1 MEAIGQPE
9 RNFFFIFIKVITIES
24 VVITTFA
31 FNSIAKIQKNKLII
45 MLAGHFTTALIAKQK
60 FPKGALLYFL
70 ILSQLQ
76 DFLWFLFHYLGLEH
90 TNPND
95 AFDATLSNMAVDML
109 YSHDLLPQ
117 LIWLVIV
124 FLIGKLVF
132 KSTQIGLV
140 SSALVSVHFILD
152 FFSGHMHHL
161 FGADTMEAGLGL
173 YASSP
178 YIAIL
183 IEAIFIIVAL
193 WYFFREESKSGIIRT
208 TKNKIAIISVYAYG
222 IIFMLLIATRSF
234 REILNIPEF
243 DLGFN
248 TNMPTLIFTYG
259 AMLYCLNYFVP
270 KFKTA
275 K

>member
-1 MEAIGQPE
+1 M
-9 RNFFFIFIKVITIES
+9 NKVHLE
-24 VVITTFA
+24 
-31 FNSIAKIQKNKLII
+31 KKPPNKSKTGI

-60 FPKGALLYFL
+60 FPKGSLLYFL
-70 ILSQLQ
+70 IIVQLQ
-76 DFLWFLFHYLGLEH
+76 DFLWFIFHYLGLEP
-90 TNPND
+90 TTPSD
-95 AFDATLSNMAVDML
+95 AFDATLTNMAVDML

-117 LIWLVIV
+117 LVWFIIV
-124 FLIGKLVF
+124 FAIGKFLF

-140 SSALVSVHFILD
+140 SILLVAVHFILD

-178 YIAIL
+178 YLAIF
-183 IEAIFIIVAL
+183 IEAIFSTGAL
-193 WYFFREESKSGIIRT
+193 WYFFTEETKKGIIRT
-208 TKNKIAIISVYAYG
+208 RKNKLAIIAVFGYG

-234 REILNIPEF
+234 REILGIPEF

-259 AMLYCLNYFVP
+259 VMLYCLNYFVP
-270 KFKTA
+270 KFKTIE
-275 K
+275 